1 MENDENLIIL
11 LDKNFKIIYMSPSS
25 ERMRG
30 WTFKELTD
38 RNFIE
43 DIHPDDS
50 ENMKNTVR
58 EVLNNPGKT
67 ILSLTR
73 LLHKSGNY
81 IFLEGYMTNL
91 LANENVKAI
100 IANFQDVTERKK
112 AEEEIL
118 LLNQELEE
126 RVKERTKELE
136 TANKDLEEIND
147 LFVGREARIIELKEE
162 LMMLKNKI
170 T

>member
-1 MENDENLIIL
+1 
-11 LDKNFKIIYMSPSS
+11 
-25 ERMRG
+25 
-30 WTFKELTD
+30 
-38 RNFIE
+38 
-43 DIHPDDS
+43 
-50 ENMKNTVR
+50 
-58 EVLNNPGKT
+58 
-67 ILSLTR
+67 
-73 LLHKSGNY
+73 
-81 IFLEGYMTNL
+81 MTNL

-112 AEEEIL
+112 AGEEIL
-118 LLNQELEE
+118 LLNQELED
-126 RVKERTKELE
+126 RVKERTKELK